1 VSQSDK
7 FTISV
12 VVPVWNEEA
21 GIPRLGEELAQ
32 VQVLLRNYGEMEF
45 IFVDDGSTDS
55 TQSVLRRQF
64 ERAVNYRVIAHER
77 NQGVGAAF
85 RTGFQEARG
94 KIVCTIDS
102 DCSYRPRGLQLL
114 VQALESGADIAVAS
128 PYHPRGGVD
137 GVPWWR
143 LALSKCCSWGYRR
156 IAPVPLYTYTSIFR
170 AYRRRVI
177 ETVSFQGN
185 GFVSASE
192 ILVNAARQGYRI
204 TEVPMTLHARTTGH
218 SKMKVARTAR
228 AHLRMMRSL
237 IFKESY
243 Q

>member
-1 VSQSDK
+1 MSKSGK
-7 FTISV
+7 SSISV
-12 VVPVWNEEA
+12 IVPVWNEEA
-21 GIPRLGEELAQ
+21 GIPQLREGLVQ
-32 VQVLLRNYGEMEF
+32 VQELLRDYGEMEF
-45 IFVDDGSTDS
+45 VFVDDGSTDG
-55 TQSVLRRQF
+55 TQSALHRHF
-64 ERAVNYRVIAHER
+64 ELAGNYRVVAHER

-85 RTGFQEARG
+85 RSGFRHARG
-94 KIVCTIDS
+94 EIVCTIDS
-102 DCSYRPRGLQLL
+102 DCSYRPHGLQLL
-114 VQALESGADIAVAS
+114 VQALESGGDIAVAS
-128 PYHPRGGVD
+128 PYHPQGRVE

-204 TEVPMTLHARTTGH
+204 VEVPMTLHARRTGH

-228 AHLRMMRSL
+228 AHLQMMRSL
-237 IFKESY
+237 ISKESY
-243 Q
+243 R